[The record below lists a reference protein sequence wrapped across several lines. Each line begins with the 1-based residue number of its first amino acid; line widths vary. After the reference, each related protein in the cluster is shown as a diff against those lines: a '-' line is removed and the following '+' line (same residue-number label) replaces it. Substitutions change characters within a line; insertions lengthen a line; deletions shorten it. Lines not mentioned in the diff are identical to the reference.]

1 MRRLKKIFKIIGI
14 VMGILIVGLFI
25 AAHVLLKPRS
35 DEKVL
40 EQLDNLHHK
49 PHIFYNSFKEYTY
62 RVVAMQKKIDTTL
75 PTLVFV
81 HGSPGSVLDYSRYFK
96 DSLINTKANILGYD
110 RIGYGVNNAGEVHG
124 TIAFELDILHDVTK
138 DIPSEKIVL
147 IGYSYGGPVVL
158 ASPKHYKY
166 KVSLASSISAELEPM
181 FWMLNLYKWKL
192 TRPLIPTLLKAASQE
207 KYAHLMDLPNYKD
220 KWNVSPSPVVNIHG
234 DEDWIVPYKNST
246 ILNRK
251 IDKDKF
257 TMITID
263 GGGHELIWSDFTLI
277 KNEIL
282 KILQ

>member
-1 MRRLKKIFKIIGI
+1 MHRLKKILKIIGI
-14 VMGILIVGLFI
+14 VLGILIIGIFI

-49 PHIFYNSFKEYTY
+49 PHIFYNSYKEYTY

-110 RIGYGVNNAGEVHG
+110 RIGYGVNNAGEVNG
-124 TIAFELDILHDVTK
+124 TIAFELDILHDAMK

-158 ASPKHYKY
+158 ASPKQYKY
-166 KVSLASSISAELEPM
+166 KVSLASSISADLEPM
-181 FWMLNLYKWKL
+181 FWLLSLYKWKL
-192 TRPLIPTLLKAASQE
+192 TRPLMPPLLKAASEE
-207 KYAHLMDLPNYKD
+207 KYAHLSDLPNYED
-220 KWNVSPSPVVNIHG
+220 KWNVSSSPVVNIHG

-246 ILNRK
+246 ILNKK
-251 IDKDKF
+251 IDENKF
-257 TMITID
+257 TMVTID

>member
-1 MRRLKKIFKIIGI
+1 MRRLKKILKIIGI
-14 VMGILIVGLFI
+14 VLGIFIIGLFI
-25 AAHVLLKPRS
+25 AAHIFLRPRS

-40 EQLDNLHHK
+40 KKLDNLHHK
-49 PHIFYNSFKEYTY
+49 PHIYYNSYKEHTY
-62 RVVAMQKKIDTTL
+62 RVVGMQKKIDTTL

-110 RIGYGVNNAGEVHG
+110 RIGYGVNNAGKVNG
-124 TIAFELDILHDVTK
+124 TIAFELEILHDVTK
-138 DIPSEKIVL
+138 DIPPEKIIL

-166 KVSLASSISAELEPM
+166 KVSLASSISADLEPM
-181 FWMLNLYKWKL
+181 FWVLKLYKWKL
-192 TRPLIPTLLKAASQE
+192 TRPLLPALLIAASVE
-207 KYAHLMDLPNYKD
+207 KYAHLSDLPKYDD
-220 KWNVSPSPVVNIHG
+220 KWDISPTHVVNIHG
-234 DEDWIVPYKNST
+234 DEDWIVPYKNAT
-246 ILNRK
+246 ILKNK
-251 IDKDKF
+251 MDENKF
-257 TMITID
+257 TMVTIK

>member
-1 MRRLKKIFKIIGI
+1 
-14 VMGILIVGLFI
+14 MGILIVGLFI

-40 EQLDNLHHK
+40 EQLDNLHHN

-62 RVVAMQKKIDTTL
+62 RVVAMQKMIDTTL

-110 RIGYGVNNAGEVHG
+110 RIGYGVNNAGEVNG

-166 KVSLASSISAELEPM
+166 KVSLASSISADLEPM

-207 KYAHLMDLPNYKD
+207 KFAHLMDLPNYKD
-220 KWNVSPSPVVNIHG
+220 KWNVSPSPVVSIHG

-246 ILNRK
+246 ILK
-251 IDKDKF
+251 KQIDENKF
-257 TMITID
+257 TMVTID

>member
-25 AAHVLLKPRS
+25 AVHVFLKPRS

-246 ILNRK
+246 ILK
-251 IDKDKF
+251 KQIDENKF
-257 TMITID
+257 TMVTID